1 MEHTAKGA
9 PKLLHSCDL
18 PLTGK
23 GVVDLVIT
31 ELAVFAIDKEAGKM
45 TLAELAPG
53 VTLDEVRGKTEADY
67 AVAPGL
73 AG

>member
-1 MEHTAKGA
+1 M
-9 PKLLHSCDL
+9 
-18 PLTGK
+18 
-23 GVVDLVIT
+23 DLVIT

>member
-1 MEHTAKGA
+1 MSTSTSA
-9 PKLLHSCDL
+9 PVREATVADVPDILRL
-18 PLTGK
+18 
-23 GVVDLVIT
+23 IT